1 MPVEIGLKIGGK
13 GPFPLLVRLGDPDHQ
28 VTRDPGRKPREYF

>member
-13 GPFPLLVRLGDPDHQ
+13 GLFPLLVRLGDPDHQ
-28 VTRDPGRKPREYF
+28 VTRDPRRKPREYI